1 MNPAARCEKP
11 AYLSVEFQTPL
22 GPVRGKVQ
30 IDTGPM
36 RLVDL
41 VPTAYELTNILVE
54 RANRSEEK
62 AGKQITCGPGC
73 GTCCS
78 QMVALSPPEA
88 FFLADLVES
97 FPGPLQKE
105 VMERFHTIKKELEAR
120 NLVEDL
126 LDPSYSDKVVLS
138 IARTYFFLNLPCP
151 FLVNQSCS
159 IHPYRPI
166 ACREYNVIS
175 PATWCANPYH
185 FEIEKVTM
193 PLPFSAPLSILT
205 GKLSGWKPRLIP
217 LTLSL
222 RWVSEHSD
230 LKECHWPG
238 IELFQHFMDVVGK
251 APQENSGGPAL

>member
-1 MNPAARCEKP
+1 MNPAARCEKA
-11 AYLSVEFQTPL
+11 AYFSVEFQTPL

-54 RANRSEEK
+54 RAKRIEEK
-62 AGKQITCGPGC
+62 AGRKISCGPGC

-88 FFLADLVES
+88 FYLADLVAS
-97 FPGPLQKE
+97 FPGSLREE
-105 VMERFHTIKKELEAR
+105 VIGRMNRVSTELERR
-120 NLVEDL
+120 NVIDGL
-126 LDPSYSDKVVLS
+126 LDPDYSDEVVLPIS
-138 IARTYFFLNLPCP
+138 KEYFFLNLPCP

-193 PLPFSAPLSILT
+193 PLPFSAPLSLLT
-205 GKLSGWKPRLIP
+205 GKLSGSKPRLIP

-238 IELFQHFMDVVGK
+238 IELFQHFMDVVGRT
-251 APQENSGGPAL
+251 PQENSGEPAL